1 MERNFLKFGDLIII
15 KSIYSAQEGIKYKL
29 LIYRFRWRNIVI
41 M

>member
-15 KSIYSAQEGIKYKL
+15 KSFNSPQEGIKYKL